1 MPHPEKS
8 TNTHLTQKYAEA
20 LETNGADRIIFDD
33 QVRGFGLRVYK
44 SGKKVWYFRIF
55 KWGKNHDKS
64 LGLISEQNCSSAR
77 KLASTLRG
85 QFDQNQNPIAEQKE
99 TAAKLTKNS
108 REPSLTFAYGW
119 SIYVDKHLEGQS
131 ARHYQDTVNM
141 AKKHILPNFG
151 NRDPSSIKKRE
162 WLAFMEKHRD
172 ERPGVAR
179 RIASAITNFYKF
191 LDRNSA
197 FTDLLEN
204 YPAPPVGGIAPPL
217 QPRTSRIEEIEQ
229 VRDYWRAIKT
239 LPNPSHR
246 LIIRFLM
253 LSNKRAGEVR
263 NMRYEDVDFS
273 KLIWTI
279 PSNKSKNRIAQEVAL
294 TTTLMNLINESL
306 AGRNHGYIFST
317 SYGSKPITLGTKLSK
332 KLSEAAKVGHITPHD
347 LRRTMS
353 SHLRDLG
360 VEPEVRKFL
369 RGHKQGDIADVY
381 EQNSMIDRQRKAFL
395 IWEESIC
402 IPANSK

>member
-1 MPHPEKS
+1 
-8 TNTHLTQKYAEA
+8 
-20 LETNGADRIIFDD
+20 
-33 QVRGFGLRVYK
+33 
-44 SGKKVWYFRIF
+44 
-55 KWGKNHDKS
+55 
-64 LGLISEQNCSSAR
+64 
-77 KLASTLRG
+77 
-85 QFDQNQNPIAEQKE
+85 
-99 TAAKLTKNS
+99 
-108 REPSLTFAYGW
+108 
-119 SIYVDKHLEGQS
+119 
-131 ARHYQDTVNM
+131 
-141 AKKHILPNFG
+141 
-151 NRDPSSIKKRE
+151 
-162 WLAFMEKHRD
+162 MEKHRD

-294 TTTLMNLINESL
+294 TPTLMNLIIESL